1 MSPCQALPPGP
12 AREDAFNPHPSPKP
26 GSVEERISVK
36 EGGLPL
42 PLANGATA
50 DNLVDKCN
58 RSVSHRHLTIFR
70 GGAAKFGFISITYK
84 HILGVYK
91 YILRLEISTFD
102 RENH

>member
-58 RSVSHRHLTIFR
+58 RSVSHRHLTMLGKGAFKILLLIIDGQLKIF
-70 GGAAKFGFISITYK
+70 ADN
-84 HILGVYK
+84 HLN
-91 YILRLEISTFD
+91 LRWIPHFS
-102 RENH
+102 